1 MALGA
6 QRVTLTLE
14 MIWNRVRGLLR
25 DAFFLPPLVLITSAL
40 VAWKISVLV
49 AIVTIIASAAMF
61 VYFAILRYDDE
72 GNERTTGV

>member
-1 MALGA
+1 ML
-6 QRVTLTLE
+6 RVERATLAHA

-25 DAFFLPPLVLITSAL
+25 DAFFLPPLVLLTSAL
-40 VAWKISVLV
+40 VAWKISAVV
-49 AIVTIIASAAMF
+49 AIVTIIASAAIF